1 MHVIE
6 VNLAPDLTLSTEGV
20 GCNKPSSF
28 LGGASGCVGGSTAY
42 DHTKRAAAYNTVQ
55 LVYSRRGVAS
65 QLTKLIERNAREIG
79 ALDQLLVRPA
89 RLALRASPQ
98 QPAAV
103 RNSPQETWEMPA
115 APAAPTAATAAA
127 ARSELR
133 GGQERVGQDRGGFDL
148 SGPQSRGAA
157 LTADASV
164 VSSSAPSS
172 SSPPMGKVRVPV
184 LQQDVA
190 EYLLDWLRESQSAGC
205 FAPVYPS
212 SRHHELHGQQIDLMA
227 MRGAAACPPRNAT
240 HSATPARCTGYD
252 GKRRQQMH
260 ALLGILQ
267 RDLATRRRP
276 FKVPRPDPTCFTIT
290 HPTSHIAYP
299 TSHIGSH
306 MVGVLGS
313 ACACACTCPCT
324 YIFTCRAHA
333 PGQSPSLYPVPPP
346 TVAMRVHAQGSGQ
359 PTVHIASCMGA
370 AHARLQAQPDLG
382 ARVLIKT
389 RSGSS
394 SPDLEGDRLR
404 ACSLPE
410 PRLPNAPRHEEREV
424 RSRTYTRGTGGAV
437 GVHRVV
443 VPSL

>member
-1 MHVIE
+1 M
-6 VNLAPDLTLSTEGV
+6 
-20 GCNKPSSF
+20 PSSQRHP
-28 LGGASGCVGGSTAY
+28 L
-42 DHTKRAAAYNTVQ
+42 
-55 LVYSRRGVAS
+55 
-65 QLTKLIERNAREIG
+65 RNASSLHG
-79 ALDQLLVRPA
+79 VR
-89 RLALRASPQ
+89 RQ
-98 QPAAV
+98 
-103 RNSPQETWEMPA
+103 
-115 APAAPTAATAAA
+115 AATA
-127 ARSELR
+127 
-133 GGQERVGQDRGGFDL
+133 
-148 SGPQSRGAA
+148 
-157 LTADASV
+157 DAC
-164 VSSSAPSS
+164 A
-172 SSPPMGKVRVPV
+172 
-184 LQQDVA
+184 
-190 EYLLDWLRESQSAGC
+190 
-205 FAPVYPS
+205 
-212 SRHHELHGQQIDLMA
+212 SRHLTEGLGHEEEALQ
-227 MRGAAACPPRNAT
+227 GACACTCP
-240 HSATPARCTGYD
+240 CTCPCPCTCAYT
-252 GKRRQQMH
+252 
-260 ALLGILQ
+260 